1 MVMLYFIIVN
11 RNRLHPAGNQL
22 IGKLLVDAAY
32 HTVSCRFANNTAAVV
47 REPQDIK
54 IYEGIESVCSIYG
67 CGSMSTNFQYY
78 YCQQP
83 LHSCTA

>member
-1 MVMLYFIIVN
+1 MILAGECGMVMLYLIIVY

-32 HTVSCRFANNTAAVV
+32 HTVSCRLANNTAAVV

-54 IYEGIESVCSIYG
+54 LYEGIERVLY
-67 CGSMSTNFQYY
+67 
-78 YCQQP
+78 
-83 LHSCTA
+83 LRVWLDVH